1 MIVLRHRRHRPK
13 LHALHAGFIM
23 TQITIRRL
31 DRSTVEKLKKRA
43 AAAGR
48 SMEEE
53 IRNILSDAVEDDG
66 LAQRLA
72 WLKEMRELRQR
83 IFGDKVL
90 PDSTPIIRRM
100 RAKRTRQIKKWALPQ

>member
-1 MIVLRHRRHRPK
+1 
-13 LHALHAGFIM
+13 M

>member
-1 MIVLRHRRHRPK
+1 
-13 LHALHAGFIM
+13 M

-31 DRSTVEKLKKRA
+31 DPLIIEKLKKRA
-43 AAAGR
+43 ADTGC

-53 IRNILSDAVEDDG
+53 IRNILSDAVEHDG
-66 LAQRLA
+66 LARRLA

-83 IFGDKVL
+83 IFGDKVF

-100 RAKRTRQIKKWALPQ
+100 RPERTRQIKK